1 MSLSKEHRTGL
12 QKEIKRIDTVI
23 KTLEK
28 HRQWLLEQ
36 TGERPQANSQTSLD
50 KFKDEI
56 RRQYLRQ

>member
-1 MSLSKEHRTGL
+1 MSLSKEHRTEL

-36 TGERPQANSQTSLD
+36 MGERPQANSQTSLD
-50 KFKDEI
+50 KFRDEI
-56 RRQYLRQ
+56 RRQYLKQ